1 MNDSLP
7 FSPYYKL
14 RVLQIGLIKQQ
25 LSLSLSLLSFL
36 ALSYSLFR
44 SRFLSLFLSRC
55 RNDEQCKNDGRSA
68 EEKIREAIS
77 RRRLVRARAR
87 AKLHAIAEAE
97 GFRRIIRQANYEVRN
112 KRLL

>member
-25 LSLSLSLLSFL
+25 LSLSLSCPFLHSL
-36 ALSYSLFR
+36 ALFFALVFSPSFSLDVAATN
-44 SRFLSLFLSRC
+44 SVKMT
-55 RNDEQCKNDGRSA
+55 NGAQ
-68 EEKIREAIS
+68 
-77 RRRLVRARAR
+77 RRRFAKQFPEGVSR
-87 AKLHAIAEAE
+87 AKLRAIAEAE

-112 KRLL
+112 KRRL